1 MINFFR
7 KANSNL
13 RHSDLGAYVNT
24 FIFAVEGHLEK
35 RDYNDVIRNL
45 MTRRDWEGDTMRN
58 QEFTHDFACET
69 LAPLLAVAVEQN
81 SLFDAYRP
89 KPPEYSTIR
98 EMYSWIFETVQKYCK
113 KYGLDYEKLLA
124 EVRRQTP
131 LGDDGFISPGYHIS
145 TCRYNSALSGGFFLD
160 CPKINFRDCK
170 DSGVRHVSL

>member
-35 RDYNDVIRNL
+35 REYNDVIRNL

-58 QEFTHDFACET
+58 QKFTHDFACET
-69 LAPLLAVAVEQN
+69 LAPLLAVA
-81 SLFDAYRP
+81 
-89 KPPEYSTIR
+89 
-98 EMYSWIFETVQKYCK
+98 
-113 KYGLDYEKLLA
+113 YEKLLA

-145 TCRYNSALSGGFFLD
+145 TCGYNSALSGGFFLD